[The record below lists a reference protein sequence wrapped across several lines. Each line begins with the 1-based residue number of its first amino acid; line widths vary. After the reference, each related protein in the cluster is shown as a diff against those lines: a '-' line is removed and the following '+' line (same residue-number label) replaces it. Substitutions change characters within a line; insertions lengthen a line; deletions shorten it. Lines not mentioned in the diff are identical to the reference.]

1 MPEVLDHARLEA
13 LLRALD
19 SKAIDCRQQIA
30 AMRRLMDQACDSRTI
45 SLSQWRSLLEQVS
58 LLQARCV
65 DIQPDAWRRPPAL
78 PGIGEQP

>member
-1 MPEVLDHARLEA
+1 MPEVLDHAQLEA

-30 AMRRLMDQACDSRTI
+30 AMRRLMDQACDSRII

-78 PGIGEQP
+78 PRIGEQT